1 MPSSAENVLATVRSQ
16 ILNGV
21 RLPGEKISEV
31 GVAGELSVSR
41 TPART
46 ALTALE
52 AEGLIEK
59 REGRGYTVRSIS
71 ATDVAK
77 AVEVRAALEALAAR
91 TLAETGMS
99 DEVEAALAGA
109 IATSQAMLVSD
120 DPDTELFAGY
130 FRANTLFHQTIMTH
144 CGNELIAHTFER
156 IAMLPLAAL
165 GTVAFE
171 QTSDKRERLRLTVG
185 HAQHVI
191 IFDAIKKR
199 DGQRAEAMMREHSL
213 ATINYTDL
221 FAKADDAAGRAAE

>member
-1 MPSSAENVLATVRSQ
+1 MRSSADNVLAAVRSQ
-16 ILNGV
+16 ILNGL
-21 RLPGEKISEV
+21 RRPGEKISEV
-31 GVAGELSVSR
+31 GVAGEFHVSR

-59 REGRGYTVRSIS
+59 RAGRGYTVRSIS

-99 DEVEAALAGA
+99 EDVEAMLAGS
-109 IATSQAMLVSD
+109 IADTQAMLVSD
-120 DPDTELFAGY
+120 DPEIDLIGGY
-130 FRANTLFHQTIMTH
+130 FRANTLFHETIMLH

-165 GTVAFE
+165 GTVAFD
-171 QTSDKRERLRLTVG
+171 QTSLKRERLRLTVG
-185 HAQHVI
+185 HSQHVI
-191 IFDAIKKR
+191 IFDAIRKG
-199 DGQRAEAMMREHSL
+199 DAQRAEAMMREHSL
-213 ATINYTDL
+213 ATLNYTKL
-221 FAKADDAAGRAAE
+221 FAKPDDETKRGAE